1 MHFPERIAA
10 NYFVLGGVNG
20 TACLQVELYRGKICE
35 QLEKTNYDGITG
47 HFEFDDQ
54 HNPTKELVVKTIK
67 NGEYSYLD

>member
-1 MHFPERIAA
+1 MFGTMAYDATWVLLKAVEAA
-10 NYFVLGGVNG
+10 G
-20 TACLQVELYRGKICE
+20 TTDYAKICE

-47 HFEFDDQ
+47 HFEFNDQ